1 MKSLQILQ
9 IADDY
14 NRRGRATLTP
24 PADFPLP
31 RVSDGNEKMEKT
43 SKVLR
48 KLLGRRAKVVAFNL
62 PASIDF
68 RIGDAEFNTC
78 PQAGACKSVCYARAG
93 RFAMPDSIAM
103 RLDNLWAT
111 LRPDFVNRL
120 AESIVASKAT
130 HVRIHDSGDF
140 YAQSY
145 VDAWIEIARALP
157 DVVFYAYTKS
167 LDLNYEAA
175 PGNLRIV
182 QSEGGKLDAMI
193 DHTRPHSRIVA
204 DDVPSG
210 YVNGN
215 AELADV
221 PAIDGT
227 VRIALPYHGQRK
239 LTESQRRYFGGD
251 RAT

>member
-1 MKSLQILQ
+1 MRSLQILQ

-14 NRRGRATLTP
+14 NRRARATLTP
-24 PADFPLP
+24 PDVLPAP

-43 SKVLR
+43 SKVLKR
-48 KLLGRRAKVVAFNL
+48 LLGRRAKVVAFNI

-68 RIGDAEFNTC
+68 RVGDAEFNTC

-93 RFAMPDSIAM
+93 RFAMPDSIGM
-103 RLDNLWAT
+103 RVDNLWST
-111 LRPDFVNRL
+111 LRPDFVDRL
-120 AESIVASKAT
+120 TESSVASKAT

-140 YAQSY
+140 YSQSY
-145 VDAWIEIARALP
+145 VDAWVNIAKALP

-167 LDLNYEAA
+167 LDLEYSAA

-182 QSEGGKLDAMI
+182 QSEGGKLDAQI

-204 DDVPSG
+204 DDVPDG
-210 YVNGN
+210 YTNGN
-215 AELADV
+215 SELADV

-239 LTESQRRYFGGD
+239 LTDSQRRYFGGA
-251 RAT
+251 R

>member
-14 NRRGRATLTP
+14 HRRGRALLTAPDTL
-24 PADFPLP
+24 PLP
-31 RVSDGNEKMEKT
+31 RVTDTNSKMEKT

-48 KLLGRRAKVVAFNL
+48 RLLGKRAKAVSFNI

-68 RIGDAEFNTC
+68 RIGDAQFNTC
-78 PQAGACKSVCYARAG
+78 PQAGACKSVCYARSGQMALEDAI
-93 RFAMPDSIAM
+93 RV
-103 RLDNLWAT
+103 RVDNLWST
-111 LRPDFVNRL
+111 LRPDFVERVS
-120 AESIVASKAT
+120 ESIRSFKST

-140 YAQSY
+140 YSQKYLES
-145 VDAWIEIARALP
+145 WIEVARGMP
-157 DVVFYAYTKS
+157 EIVFYAYTKS
-167 LDLNYEAA
+167 LDLCWNDA
-175 PGNLRIV
+175 PSNLRIV
-182 QSEGGKLDAMI
+182 QSEGGKLDLLI
-193 DHTRPHSRIVA
+193 DYSRPHSRIVV
-204 DDVPSG
+204 DVPSG

-227 VRIALPYHGQRK
+227 VNIALPYHGQRK
-239 LTESQRRYFGGD
+239 LTEPQRRYFG

>member
-1 MKSLQILQ
+1 MRSLQILQ

-14 NRRGRATLTP
+14 NRRGRALLTP
-24 PADFPLP
+24 PDTLPLP

-48 KLLGRRAKVVAFNL
+48 KLLGKRSKVVAFNV

-93 RFAMPDSIAM
+93 RFAMPDSIAI
-103 RLDNLWAT
+103 RVDNLWAT
-111 LRPDFVNRL
+111 LRPDFVPMLVAN
-120 AESIVASKAT
+120 IVESKAT

-140 YAQSY
+140 YSQSY
-145 VDAWIEIARALP
+145 VDAWIETAKALP

-167 LDLNYEAA
+167 IDLDYSAA
-175 PGNLRIV
+175 PSNLRIV
-182 QSEGGKLDAMI
+182 QSEGGKLDAQI
-193 DHTRPHSRIVA
+193 DYTRPHSRIVV
-204 DDVPSG
+204 DVPSG

-227 VRIALPYHGQRK
+227 VNIALPYHGQRK
-239 LTESQRRYFGGD
+239 LTDSQRRYFGG
-251 RAT
+251 TP